1 MLLILT
7 YLGGEYLK
15 ALIFLLVLFGMWEFA
30 NFFKQKIYWDYL
42 LLAGLSL
49 LFLSYS
55 NMGGSVVLIW
65 LGFQLMYFL
74 IRVTFTSRDP
84 FVVAYNLLGVFYT
97 AGLFSFLWLIREQF
111 GFWWLFYAF
120 LVTWLTDTG
129 AYFIG
134 LKYGKHNLAP
144 TISPKKSIE
153 GAIGGLGVATLG
165 GIIFALIAG
174 ESVVFVTLLSIVLS
188 IFGQIGD
195 LVESGMKRART
206 VKDSGSI
213 LPGHGGILD
222 RFDSLV
228 FVLPVLYFALTIL
241 K

>member
-1 MLLILT
+1 M
-7 YLGGEYLK
+7 
-15 ALIFLLVLFGMWEFA
+15 
-30 NFFKQKIYWDYL
+30 
-42 LLAGLSL
+42 
-49 LFLSYS
+49 
-55 NMGGSVVLIW
+55 
-65 LGFQLMYFL
+65 
-74 IRVTFTSRDP
+74 
-84 FVVAYNLLGVFYT
+84 
-97 AGLFSFLWLIREQF
+97 
-111 GFWWLFYAF
+111 
-120 LVTWLTDTG
+120 
-129 AYFIG
+129 
-134 LKYGKHNLAP
+134 KYGKHKLAP

-228 FVLPVLYFALTIL
+228 FVLPVLYFALTFL